1 MSINTSVL
9 NRNNFRFVIDRIP
22 NVEYFCRTVQLPGL
36 SFTETIQAAG
46 VGLDAYFPGDKLE
59 FETLQVQFLVDE
71 DMANFTELY
80 NWMTSIVPLDP
91 TNYDPAKDAE
101 TDTLNRY
108 TSNEFLNEI
117 SDASLVVN
125 TNKNVPNKFIRFH
138 DIFPTSLSGV
148 EFQSGADGE
157 AVICDVTF
165 RIGRYTIETKS

>member
-1 MSINTSVL
+1 MTINTSVL
-9 NRNNFRFVIDRIP
+9 NRNNFRFLIDRIP

-91 TNYDPAKDAE
+91 KNYNPAKSAE

-125 TNKNVPNKFIRFH
+125 TNKNVANKFIRFH
-138 DIFPTSLSGV
+138 DIFPRSLSGV

-157 AVICDVTF
+157 AVVCDVTF